1 MANLI
6 HETGG
11 FHWLKE
17 NSDGKYLRGR
27 EDLGHGPDEGER
39 WKGAGVLM
47 LSGKLNYQA
56 FQKWMLKRE
65 GIDDPLI
72 VELGQVMSPRSIPS
86 PVLFLGLKI
95 IVSWTFVLTMV
106 LMLAATR
113 STVDGTDTKNGS
125 TSMRG
130 AADTWCKEHAS
141 QINIRQR

>member
-56 FQKWMLKRE
+56 FQKWMLK
-65 GIDDPLI
+65 G
-72 VELGQVMSPRSIPS
+72 
-86 PVLFLGLKI
+86 K
-95 IVSWTFVLTMV
+95 VLTTHS
-106 LMLAATR
+106 LL
-113 STVDGTDTKNGS
+113 S
-125 TSMRG
+125 
-130 AADTWCKEHAS
+130 
-141 QINIRQR
+141 